1 MARSSE
7 LWWKGRVDLA
17 TIDGVITANTGL
29 DPSKDTDVL
38 IVGAG
43 VVGLACGYALS
54 TAGLR
59 VIVIEAGPRIGE
71 GVSARNSE
79 VIHAGLYYPTGS
91 LKARL
96 CVEGRRALYP
106 FLDKHGV
113 NYSRCGKLVVAN
125 GEAEI
130 KALEKV
136 YAQAQVNGVEGIEWL
151 TSDAACALEPAL
163 RCDAAILSRESGVLD
178 SHGYMLA
185 LQGEIENYG
194 GSVVC
199 DSPFAGASAIAGGGW
214 NVTIADADRTTL
226 STSIL
231 ITAAGLE
238 AQAVA
243 ATIEGYPRDQIPP
256 RHLGKGVYFRYAS
269 KAPFQRLVYPPPI
282 PGALGTHYRRD
293 LGGQAVL
300 GPDLEY
306 VREIDYT
313 VDPARAEKFYTDVRR
328 YWPDLQENSLQPDY
342 AGIRPKLH
350 GPGEKQPDFQV
361 WGPQSHGLSGLIT
374 LFGIESP
381 GLTSSLAIGEFV
393 NEMVCRVQTN
403 R

>member
-1 MARSSE
+1 MVRSSE
-7 LWWKGRVDLA
+7 WWWKGRVELA
-17 TIDGVITANTGL
+17 TIEGVITANTAL

-43 VVGLACGYALS
+43 VVGLACGHVLA

-91 LKARL
+91 LRARL

-106 FLDKHGV
+106 FLDKHGI
-113 NYSRCGKLVVAN
+113 NYNRCGKLVVAN

-136 YAQAQVNGVEGIEWL
+136 FKQAEINGVEGIEWL
-151 TSDAACALEPAL
+151 TGDAACALEPAL
-163 RCDAAILSRESGVLD
+163 RCDAAILSRESGVMD

-185 LQGEIENYG
+185 LQGEIENHG

-214 NVTIADADRTTL
+214 NVTIGDAGRTTL

-243 ATIEGYPRDQIPP
+243 TMIEGYPRDQIPP
-256 RHLGKGVYFRYAS
+256 RHLGKGVYFRYAG

-282 PGALGTHYRRD
+282 PGALGTHYRID
-293 LGGQAVL
+293 LGGQGIL

-306 VREIDYT
+306 VDTIDYT
-313 VDPARAEKFYTDVRR
+313 VDPARADKFYSDVRR
-328 YWPDLQENSLQPDY
+328 YWPSLEDGSLKPDY
-342 AGIRPKLH
+342 AGIRPKIH
-350 GPGEKQPDFQV
+350 GPGETQPDFRID
-361 WGPQSHGLSGLIT
+361 GPERHGLPGLIT
-374 LFGIESP
+374 MFGIESP
-381 GLTSSLAIGEFV
+381 GLTSSLALGEYVKNALF
-393 NEMVCRVQTN
+393 
-403 R
+403 